1 MIHALTE
8 KEFKENIDLFNVLEI
23 KEYTE
28 VEGKTYQDL
37 REFLKEQRRKLLL
50 VTHPDKG
57 GIAERFD
64 QIFKAH
70 EYLQK
75 YIEPLKSGKPCVK
88 MSVDSEGNGCLTK
101 DEFHYRKKLFDE
113 LSIGEDDAVGKNFD
127 QLISILKEKDSV
139 FKDYVDIFNCFGY
152 NAQMLPA
159 PKDTPIMRLFSYIS
173 PLKEKKNLIN
183 KDKQALASKFI
194 KRQNVLARIPMISA
208 GPLSLLN
215 IITIGCYFS
224 WWVIA
229 LDIVTHIASKLLI
242 NHYVKKYVK
251 QEISTDE
258 FISKMN
264 YIMLGTKLFMTYPL
278 AAFSVYLLTKNF
290 IDNGLTTGG
299 AILGPLLLLA
309 IIIEVLAPVFAKG
322 CEIYAEKHVKDLL
335 EEDPKDRVQ
344 NATDLLNW
352 YDPRKL
358 LMFFIMPLIE
368 KCFASLANELSERN
382 FDKVNTNV
390 HDTNTKQQFKDTL
403 EPVAMYH

>member
-8 KEFKENIDLFNVLEI
+8 KEFLANIDLFKKLEI
-23 KEYTE
+23 TKYTE

-64 QIFKAH
+64 KIFKAH

-75 YIEPLKSGKPCVK
+75 YIKPLELGKPCVK
-88 MSVDSEGNGCLTK
+88 VSVECT
-101 DEFHYRKKLFDE
+101 E
-113 LSIGEDDAVGKNFD
+113 
-127 QLISILKEKDSV
+127 KE
-139 FKDYVDIFNCFGY
+139 
-152 NAQMLPA
+152 
-159 PKDTPIMRLFSYIS
+159 
-173 PLKEKKNLIN
+173 NLIK
-183 KDKQALASKFI
+183 KDKQALALKLI
-194 KRQNVLARIPMISA
+194 KRQNVLARIPMISVM
-208 GPLSLLN
+208 PLAVLTT
-215 IITIGCYFS
+215 ITIGCYFS
-224 WWVIA
+224 WWIIA
-229 LDIVTHIASKLLI
+229 FNIVTSIAVQSLT
-242 NHYVKKYVK
+242 NHYTKKYVK

-264 YIMLGTKLFMTYPL
+264 YIILGNKLLINYPL
-278 AAFSVYLLTKNF
+278 AAFSVYLLTNNF
-290 IDNGLTTGG
+290 IDNGLTVGG

-382 FDKVNTNV
+382 FDEVNTNV

-403 EPVAMYH
+403 EPVAMCH